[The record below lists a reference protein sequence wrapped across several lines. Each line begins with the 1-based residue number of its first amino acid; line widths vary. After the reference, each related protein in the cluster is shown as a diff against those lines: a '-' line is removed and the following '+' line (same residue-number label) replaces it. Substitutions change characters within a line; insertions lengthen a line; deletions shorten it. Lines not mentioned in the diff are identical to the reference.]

1 MHPLARKR
9 GREGG
14 TEGES
19 DEMEGGYEGI
29 EGERGR
35 GATPEEGWSLEYVLV
50 PTAKH
55 VKILILINNLNS
67 LSLTAMESFISNFNR
82 EGL

>member
-1 MHPLARKR
+1 
-9 GREGG
+9 
-14 TEGES
+14 
-19 DEMEGGYEGI
+19 MEGGYEGI

-35 GATPEEGWSLEYVLV
+35 GATPEEGRSLEYVLV
-50 PTAKH
+50 PTLPTAKH

-67 LSLTAMESFISNFNR
+67 LSLTAMESFISNLNR